1 LHDGARRYE
10 RLLAVEP
17 RTAPG
22 LSTQQ
27 ATRRGLEELVLI
39 SHRRGLEDARTVSS
53 GIGQARAFSEAGI
66 VSRALE
72 DVSSLENVVR
82 TDTEKIERRLLTLP
96 QATWPVARALK
107 DIRLLRTVARSDL
120 RRLALFFVSVDPRL
134 AELYKTR
141 ETADALA
148 LAMSEQSKAVLWLRE
163 QFKRGALPPD
173 PDFVEALLARAT
185 GDPDLVLRLQ
195 RETLA
200 AEGSD
205 LYDRLRPLIYD
216 DA

>member
-1 LHDGARRYE
+1 M
-10 RLLAVEP
+10 
-17 RTAPG
+17 
-22 LSTQQ
+22 
-27 ATRRGLEELVLI
+27 
-39 SHRRGLEDARTVSS
+39 
-53 GIGQARAFSEAGI
+53 
-66 VSRALE
+66 
-72 DVSSLENVVR
+72 
-82 TDTEKIERRLLTLP
+82 
-96 QATWPVARALK
+96 
-107 DIRLLRTVARSDL
+107 
-120 RRLALFFVSVDPRL
+120 SVDPRL

-200 AEGSD
+200 AEGSHEFCRTRS
-205 LYDRLRPLIYD
+205 RLTFVPHIEDMSPTVSDILSLC
-216 DA
+216 